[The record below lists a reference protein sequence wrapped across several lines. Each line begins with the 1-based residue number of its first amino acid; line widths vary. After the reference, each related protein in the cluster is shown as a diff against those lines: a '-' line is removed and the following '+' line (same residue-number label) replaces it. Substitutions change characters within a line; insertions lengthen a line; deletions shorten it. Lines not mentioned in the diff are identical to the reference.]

1 MPPINNN
8 KKIVLITLGS
18 ISLLSALFIYGKQEL
33 TKFSLEKQREAQK
46 ALAAPN
52 IPIDHF
58 SNLSL
63 QAKAVYVYD
72 VQTKKVLFQKNATIP
87 LPLAS
92 LTKVMTAIVASENL
106 EKNNEITIN
115 SKALE
120 EEGDSGLKEGEK
132 WNLVKLLSYMLMVSS
147 NDGAQSVANVISS
160 VNTQKSFVDLMNEKA
175 NQLGLLSMHFSNPT
189 GLDNKEETIAGASA
203 SAKDMAGL
211 LQYAVEHHLDIFK
224 NTSFSKKDFSS
235 NTTLHTAKNTDII
248 INDIPNVL
256 ASKTGYTDLAGG
268 NLGIIFDRGLN
279 EPVVIVVLGSTYDSR
294 FTDVLS
300 LASSTLETYNGSK

>member
-1 MPPINNN
+1 M
-8 KKIVLITLGS
+8 LITLGS